1 MLAHALIPAYEGKG
15 KRISESE
22 VSLIYSYTVT
32 SRTTR
37 ATEWDP
43 VFKGGG
49 GVGGCSLGFL
59 LQAPAPT
66 PVKNLEVPSHKLPL
80 IGVLHSNRKLTRL
93 PFSMSIFSVTSSH
106 WGKANTVK
114 PGVQFCSTKLKTKN
128 KAWLVL
134 HNCLIT
140 QIILT
145 VLLLSLQ
152 QVWLKSGGK
161 KNNWC

>member
-1 MLAHALIPAYEGKG
+1 MKEKARGSPSLRLVWSTATQWPPGPPGLQ
-15 KRISESE
+15 SETL
-22 VSLIYSYTVT
+22 SL
-32 SRTTR
+32 R
-37 ATEWDP
+37 
-43 VFKGGG
+43 GGG